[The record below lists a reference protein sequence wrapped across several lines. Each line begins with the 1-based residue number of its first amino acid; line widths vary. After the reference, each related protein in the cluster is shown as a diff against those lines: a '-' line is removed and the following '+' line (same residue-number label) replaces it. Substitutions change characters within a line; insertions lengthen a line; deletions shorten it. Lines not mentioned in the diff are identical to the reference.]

1 MPPIDKN
8 EKSTDPHWAAVV
20 ARDASANG
28 KFVYAVKT
36 TGIFC
41 LPSCPSRR
49 AKFENILFFATVD
62 EAIRSGFRACQR
74 CKPDQLPLESQQREM
89 IIDLCRFI
97 VSAEQ
102 APSLAELSERAGLS
116 SYHLHRLF
124 KRVTGV
130 TPKAY
135 AQANRMQLV
144 RNSLSRKNKVIDAV
158 YDAGYNSNSRFY
170 AESNQLLGMAPTQF
184 RAGGKDTE
192 IYFALAECS
201 LGTVLVAQSERG
213 ICAISLGDN
222 PNTLLDEL
230 QQQFSTAKLIGGD
243 PNYEKQV
250 AKVIGFIE
258 HPNTTFDFP
267 LDIRGTLFQ
276 QRVWQALQTI
286 APGQTTSYSEIAQ
299 RIGSPKAVRA
309 VASACAANVLAV
321 VIPCHRVVRINGD
334 LSGYRWGVERKRTLL
349 ERETAHEQY
358 TAHE

>member
-1 MPPIDKN
+1 MPMMDKN
-8 EKSTDPHWAAVV
+8 EKSTEPRWAAVV
-20 ARDASANG
+20 ARDVTANG
-28 KFVYAVKT
+28 TFVYAVKT

-41 LPSCPSRR
+41 MPSCPSRQ
-49 AKFENILFFATVD
+49 AKFENVLFFATAD
-62 EAIRSGFRACQR
+62 EAKRAGFRACQR
-74 CKPDQLPLESQQREM
+74 CKPDQLPIASQQNQM

-102 APSLAELSERAGLS
+102 APSLAELSKRAGLS

-124 KRVTGV
+124 KRITGV

-135 AQANRMQLV
+135 AQINRMQRV
-144 RNSLSRKNKVIDAV
+144 RTSLANSSKVIDAV

-170 AESNQLLGMAPTQF
+170 AESNQLLGMAPKQF
-184 RAGGKDTE
+184 RAGGSKTE
-192 IYFALAECS
+192 IYFAIAECS
-201 LGTVLVAQSERG
+201 LGSVLVAQSDRG
-213 ICAISLGDN
+213 ICAISLGDD
-222 PNTLLDEL
+222 PSALLDEL
-230 QQQFSTAKLIGGD
+230 QRQFSTATLIGGD
-243 PNYEKQV
+243 AEYEKLV

-258 HPNTTFDFP
+258 HPHTKFDLP

-286 APGQTTSYSEIAQ
+286 APGETTSYSNLAQ

-321 VIPCHRVVRINGD
+321 AIPCHRVVRINGD

-349 ERETAHEQY
+349 ERETAHE
-358 TAHE
+358 